1 MPLLIFLVDSN
12 VQSVIIGKDA
22 IKKERN
28 TNEFLFR

>member
-12 VQSVIIGKDA
+12 AQSVIIGKDA

-28 TNEFLFR
+28 ANEFLFW